1 MAKRLLVLRLLQTF
15 PVIVLE
21 ARDAKLLEE
30 RVRVRD
36 ANVVF
41 AVDLASA
48 KEDALDRPATHPADD
63 VAPRRRS
70 FRSVRPEI
78 AENETADRH
87 HNVDLVELVEVVD
100 DDLRLLD
107 PLGRLARL
115 DLVLFRLA
123 WSDHFG

>member
-1 MAKRLLVLRLLQTF
+1 MRLFETLREF
-15 PVIVLE
+15 VFHP
-21 ARDAKLLEE
+21 RDAKLLEE

-48 KEDALDRPATHPADD
+48 KEDALDRSATHPADD
-63 VAPRRRS
+63 VAARRRS
-70 FRSVRPEI
+70 FRTVRPEI

-87 HNVDLVELVEVVD
+87 HNVDLVELVELVD

-115 DLVLFRLA
+115 DLALFRLA